1 MSAINK
7 KDSFFGSEASS
18 IAGRIAP
25 KIFPKCGVPVL

>member
-7 KDSFFGSEASS
+7 KESFAGLFVMC

-25 KIFPKCGVPVL
+25 KILPKWGVPVL